1 MAKFDT
7 QFSPSVTYGLLQK
20 NVPNGLQVAS
30 AGILDYLDRRDQ
42 KKEDELK
49 TQDREALRRDNKR
62 LAQFGTSDM
71 TLGAFSRENGGF
83 ETAEGISAAHK
94 IRMDRAKQRLNEEK
108 ARQPKGS
115 AKTGQPAYVPEANP
129 SVFNNIKSLVSPDPV
144 KAQTP
149 VSTKSATPAKTVT
162 VYKDGKPVTYTVEG

>member
-7 QFSPSVTYGLLQK
+7 AFNPYVSYITKPTGE
-20 NVPNGLQVAS
+20 NEIQVA
-30 AGILDYLDRRDQ
+30 AGGVLDYLDRRDK

-71 TLGAFSRENGGF
+71 TLGAFSREHGGF

-94 IRMDRAKQRLNEEK
+94 MRMDRAKQRLNEKK
-108 ARQPKGS
+108 AMQPKG
-115 AKTGQPAYVPEANP
+115 KTSEAGYVPPANP
-129 SVFNNIKSLVSPDPV
+129 SVFEKARSLSSS
-144 KAQTP
+144 Q
-149 VSTKSATPAKTVT
+149 STKETASPSGAKPNAPAKTVT